1 MKAQQEYQWLYRY
14 RRPLRLLAAASLVAS
29 ALGIYLLVYMT
40 GGIKFVYSHS
50 MYVPILLSGFLFGM
64 AGGAL
69 FGLFAGLVLGPFMPI
84 DVVTGEMQE
93 TVNWLYRTGFF
104 VLIGSLSGLA
114 NHLTRSY
121 VERLQWV
128 SEHDQATQLPNR
140 NAILKQ
146 IAKLDGDSAGH
157 WLLAVIYL
165 ENEREL
171 NASFGDTVVN
181 QVLAQFPTRVVAAL
195 RREFQ
200 VYRISSAQMAVLI
213 EEGDRDRAD
222 LLNALVDAFH
232 APFPIDGIFIHI
244 DVRIGY
250 SVIGHLHGQ
259 PATCLQEAEE
269 AMSAAVES
277 VQDWVAYSPEFIKAK
292 QDNLT
297 IIGDLRNALHTGQL
311 CMYYQPKVEMATG
324 RVVSVEA
331 LIRWD
336 HPQRGRIPPDSFIPR
351 AEQSTLI
358 NLVTEF
364 ALDQAMGQLAAWQ
377 QAGIDIA
384 MAINI
389 STRNLLQP
397 DFDEVVI
404 GHLLRYQLEGSKIEL
419 EVTEGALAID
429 MAHTIHELAA
439 LSELK
444 VIISVDDFGTG
455 YSSLRYLHLLPI
467 SIIKID
473 QSFVCAL
480 PADKGSVHIV
490 EAALMLAHKMGMEV
504 IAEGVDS
511 KAAWDYLR
519 DAGCDMV
526 QGYLVSPPMPAAEF
540 EQWYRQRQGRFDP
553 ETVPG
558 A

>member
-14 RRPLRLLAAASLVAS
+14 RRPLRLLAAASLVTS

-114 NHLTRSY
+114 SHLTRSY

-128 SEHDQATQLPNR
+128 SEHDQTTQLPNR
-140 NAILKQ
+140 NALLKQ

-171 NASFGDTVVN
+171 NASFGETVVN
-181 QVLAQFPTRVVAAL
+181 QVLAQFPTRVVGAL
-195 RREFQ
+195 RREFP

-222 LLNALVDAFH
+222 LLNALVEAFH

-250 SVIGHLHGQ
+250 TVIGHHHGQ
-259 PATCLQEAEE
+259 PAACLQEAEE

-473 QSFVCAL
+473 QSFVRAL

-540 EQWYRQRQGRFDP
+540 EQWYCQRQGRFDP
-553 ETVPG
+553 ETV
-558 A
+558 ADA